1 MDSQTYGFDMES
13 YFGQIRYDYN
23 DKYFFHGTL
32 RRDGSSR
39 FAKGQKWGTFGSIG
53 AAWAITNE
61 NFMKDVSWL
70 KNLKYKLSW
79 GVLGNQDFITNPT
92 IAGYYPY
99 NDLYTIG
106 NLNDEISFSF
116 KYKGNPD
123 LTWERSETWNTGIE
137 FNIADI
143 LEGEV
148 EYYNKTTKDMLFLK
162 QVSPSLGYAQYPV
175 NDGKMVNKG
184 LEFSLVAHLV
194 KTNDISLDL
203 RVNGGHY
210 KNKMTQMPMDDT
222 TGKEKPLE
230 IQGAYGWSKG
240 HSLYDFYIREYAGV
254 DPETGMALYLSL
266 IHI

>member
-1 MDSQTYGFDMES
+1 M
-13 YFGQIRYDYN
+13 
-23 DKYFFHGTL
+23 
-32 RRDGSSR
+32 
-39 FAKGQKWGTFGSIG
+39 
-53 AAWAITNE
+53 
-61 NFMKDVSWL
+61 
-70 KNLKYKLSW
+70 
-79 GVLGNQDFITNPT
+79 LGNQDFITNPT

-240 HSLYDFYIREYAGV
+240 HSLYDFYIREYA
-254 DPETGMALYLSL
+254 LSL
-266 IHI
+266 IHISEPTRPY

>member
-1 MDSQTYGFDMES
+1 
-13 YFGQIRYDYN
+13 
-23 DKYFFHGTL
+23 
-32 RRDGSSR
+32 
-39 FAKGQKWGTFGSIG
+39 
-53 AAWAITNE
+53 
-61 NFMKDVSWL
+61 MKDVSWL

-210 KNKMTQMPMDDT
+210 KKI
-222 TGKEKPLE
+222 GR
-230 IQGAYGWSKG
+230 A
-240 HSLYDFYIREYAGV
+240 HV
-254 DPETGMALYLSL
+254 
-266 IHI
+266 

>member
-1 MDSQTYGFDMES
+1 M
-13 YFGQIRYDYN
+13 
-23 DKYFFHGTL
+23 
-32 RRDGSSR
+32 
-39 FAKGQKWGTFGSIG
+39 
-53 AAWAITNE
+53 
-61 NFMKDVSWL
+61 
-70 KNLKYKLSW
+70 
-79 GVLGNQDFITNPT
+79 
-92 IAGYYPY
+92 
-99 NDLYTIG
+99 
-106 NLNDEISFSF
+106 
-116 KYKGNPD
+116 
-123 LTWERSETWNTGIE
+123 ERSETWNTGIE

-222 TGKEKPLE
+222 TGKEKAIGDTRCLRMVE
-230 IQGAYGWSKG
+230 KDILCMIS
-240 HSLYDFYIREYAGV
+240 I
-254 DPETGMALYLSL
+254 
-266 IHI
+266 